1 MTNEE
6 NIEMFLSLILYRCIP
21 DPLLCHVGNW
31 RYSHILLGAGNWS
44 ATEERCHWCMESS
57 VALPRRYWHQQCCRV
72 FQCCSVLQ
80 YHHRLV
86 SLLLRPGVRTE
97 IITVVNMK
105 VTVLWNATPCSLIYI
120 YWLLEGCVSSLFH
133 RQLQTLFT
141 RFLLG
146 TVWTSEIL
154 LTWSLGEQRTF

>member
-57 VALPRRYWHQQCCRV
+57 VAQPRRYWHQQCCRV
-72 FQCCSVLQ
+72 FQCRSVLQ

-86 SLLLRPGVRTE
+86 SLLLRPGVRIE

-105 VTVLWNATPCSLIYI
+105 VTILWDVTPCGLIYI
-120 YWLLEGCVSSLFH
+120 YPCFRGKCYLVLPNLK
-133 RQLQTLFT
+133 
-141 RFLLG
+141 LG
-146 TVWTSEIL
+146 YLCPYDCFQIRSK
-154 LTWSLGEQRTF
+154 LTKIIDIVKPL

>member
-1 MTNEE
+1 MKK
-6 NIEMFLSLILYRCIP
+6 ILQYSCVSFFYRCIP

-31 RYSHILLGAGNWS
+31 RHSHILLGAGNWS
-44 ATEERCHWCMESS
+44 ATEERCHWCMEPS
-57 VALPRRYWHQQCCRV
+57 VTLPWRYWHQQRCRV
-72 FQCCSVLQ
+72 FQCCSLLQ

-86 SLLLRPGVRTE
+86 SLLLCPGVRFE

-105 VTVLWNATPCSLIYI
+105 ITVLWDVTPCGMINIYR
-120 YWLLEGCVSSLFH
+120 LLEECVSSIFH
-133 RQLQTLFT
+133 PGQLQFT
-141 RFLLG
+141 RFYLD